1 MIPVFR
7 LRIFGFWA
15 AFLLILE
22 PAFGQRG
29 GSTTAPGGNNPPVS
43 SPSPG
48 TGAPTRTPNTGQ
60 NPNTTSPE
68 ATGPA
73 IPIYLSGRVMLDDGG
88 PPPNHVAIQRVCGA
102 TVRTE
107 GHTDSQGYFNVQ
119 LGSTFSDTLQDA
131 STSSLGDR
139 NDPFAS
145 SSLAGTR
152 GVPIGERQLLGCELR
167 AQAAGY
173 QSQSV
178 ILTNRRSLDNPNIGT
193 ILLHRLGASEGTTVS
208 ATTLAAPKD
217 ARKAYE
223 QALALGRKNKL
234 EEAAAQLE
242 KAATIY
248 PRYALAW
255 CELGRVQA
263 IQGRTEDARKSFGQS
278 IAADPK
284 YVLPYVEI
292 SRLELRAG
300 KWQELAETS
309 EKATKLD
316 PFNYPDAFFWN
327 AVANYN
333 LHNVAAAEESARHAQ
348 KLDSRHQ
355 IPQLSQLMAL
365 ILQQRNDYSAAAEQ
379 MRDYLKFAPQAQ
391 DAPAARAQLEQLEK
405 LAKTTP
411 SETPQQQQ

>member
-1 MIPVFR
+1 
-7 LRIFGFWA
+7 
-15 AFLLILE
+15 
-22 PAFGQRG
+22 
-29 GSTTAPGGNNPPVS
+29 
-43 SPSPG
+43 
-48 TGAPTRTPNTGQ
+48 
-60 NPNTTSPE
+60 
-68 ATGPA
+68 
-73 IPIYLSGRVMLDDGG
+73 MLDDGG

-131 STSSLGDR
+131 SISSLGDR
-139 NDPFAS
+139 NDPFAGS
-145 SSLAGTR
+145 GNTGTR
-152 GVPIGERQLLGCELR
+152 GTLGTGERELLGCELR
-167 AQAAGY
+167 AQVAGY

-193 ILLHRLGASEGTTVS
+193 ILLHRLGISEGTTVS

-223 QALALGRKNKL
+223 QGLTLGKKNKL
-234 EEAAAQLE
+234 DDAATQLE
-242 KAATIY
+242 KAVTLY

-255 CELGRVQA
+255 CDLGKVQA
-263 IQGRTEDARKSFGQS
+263 IQGRTEDARKSFDQS

-300 KWQELAETS
+300 KWQELADTS

-316 PFNYPDAFFWN
+316 PFSYPDAFFWN

-333 LHNVAAAEESARHAQ
+333 LHNVAAAEESARRAQ

-355 IPQLSQLMAL
+355 IPQVSHLMAM
-365 ILQQRNDYSAAAEQ
+365 ILEQRNDYSAAAEQ

-391 DAPAARAQLEQLEK
+391 DAPAARAQLDELEK
-405 LAKTTP
+405 LAKAST
-411 SETPQQQQ
+411 SEVPPPQSQQ